1 LSRARGNNTVP
12 NEDDGVSDTT
22 MHFRVGPMIGLFSKW
37 TEFLQRIRLLP
48 WWLSYNIGSAEEAVL
63 KNKIVRL
70 GSTMG
75 LQDKWLQRV
84 LRHAVSEFSKKG
96 LGADYYGYHN
106 IDHELE
112 AAYFT
117 LLAVNGYNMKEQARG
132 GGNKF
137 SEEDIKYLFVAALFH
152 DYDPLKR
159 FDKPHEDAVELF
171 VRNDEKIRKFI
182 DEIGIDLDKV
192 IALIHR
198 TAYPYKGEIAS
209 HAETNMDGLF
219 THAGISEYDIETRQH
234 YKNLGW
240 FLSVSERIAG
250 YALGDHERSM
260 ELARMNAH
268 ALGWHPSRI
277 NEESVRY
284 FSILKEE
291 RKMFGTVMYGV
302 PEDCKKNYFENVA
315 AFNMAWSK
323 EIITRNLIRQN
334 RINLM
339 PVIEKVSENN
349 GIDHITSVKESVI
362 ELYKELLP
370 PVGIKNVEEFKKSL
384 DRQDTILITLR
395 INKDNHNHTGE
406 IMGYVKG
413 GPLEYYRLRSG
424 THDENIGKYN
434 TAYMEWISIKPG
446 FWGENGGHILRIE
459 FLREARRRGYL
470 YVSSYV
476 HRNVVQKRIENGEK
490 IDIVQKYDPDKLDY
504 YRCDLRDISIHHELH
519 KVTIPSPA
527 SAGVIESINI
537 ENIDKSYPILD

>member
-117 LLAVNGYNMKEQARG
+117 LLAANGYNMKEQARG

-349 GIDHITSVKESVI
+349 GVDHITSVKESVI
-362 ELYKELLP
+362 KLYKELLP

-504 YRCDLRDISIHHELH
+504 YRCDLRDISIHHELQ

-537 ENIDKSYPILD
+537 ENIDKSYPIID

>member
-22 MHFRVGPMIGLFSKW
+22 MHFQIGPMIGLFSKW

-48 WWLSYNIGSAEEAVL
+48 WWLSYNIGFAEEAVL

-362 ELYKELLP
+362 KLYKELLP

-504 YRCDLRDISIHHELH
+504 YRCDLRDISIHHELQ

-537 ENIDKSYPILD
+537 ENIDKSYPIID